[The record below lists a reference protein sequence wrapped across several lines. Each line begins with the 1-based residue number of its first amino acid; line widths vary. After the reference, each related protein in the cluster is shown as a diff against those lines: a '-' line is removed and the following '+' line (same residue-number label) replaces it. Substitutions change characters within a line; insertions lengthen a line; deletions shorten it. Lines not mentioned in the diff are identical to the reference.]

1 MQKNDILKTKDGI
14 FRILKIDGDRVI
26 AIDCQKRTM
35 PKFYPTE
42 FFDNAEIIDE
52 SLVILFVD
60 FDSLSPKERSI
71 AQQRFS
77 MIASAV
83 AVVDDEN
90 KRNEM
95 IRHSAEMF
103 GVTKTT
109 VRKYLCAY
117 LVSQDISSLVCRQKK
132 EKELTKDQRNMRWAL
147 NKFFYTQHKNSLSTA
162 YTMMLKE
169 KYCVENGVLKTE
181 HPTFNQFR
189 YFYRKTR
196 KLENY
201 YISRDGI
208 KDYQRNKRPLLGDGV
223 QAYAPAIGTAMLDS
237 TICDIYLVDDV
248 GRLIGRPV
256 LVAACDA
263 NTSMCLG
270 YSLLLEGGTYSLQ
283 NLMLNIL
290 EDKISLCK
298 RMGINIT
305 TEQWN
310 VRELPRVMVT
320 DGGSEYKGHTF
331 SQIAEL
337 GITLVNLPQYR
348 PDLKG
353 SVEKLF
359 DLVQNSYK
367 DVLKGKGVIM
377 PDYQERGAHDYRKD
391 AVLTLS
397 EFERI
402 VVRCIVYYNCERVIK
417 NFPYTSEMLEA
428 GVKPYANEI
437 WNYKKKEEEKN
448 LIFVSQKELI
458 LTLFP
463 RTTGKFTRFGLKVNH
478 LRYYA
483 EGYTEV
489 FLSGGEVTVSYNPD
503 NCGKVWLKES
513 DGEFVEFSLIE
524 SRYDDMS
531 LSEVKELKQKQKQI
545 ENDAIRENYTAK
557 IELLNF
563 IETVSAKPTG
573 DVNIKGIRKAKQSA
587 KRKLHRDIGGE
598 LDD

>member
-1 MQKNDILKTKDGI
+1 MQKNDLLKIENDI
-14 FRILKIDGDRVI
+14 FRILKVDNDRVL
-26 AIDCQKRTM
+26 AIDCKKKTM
-35 PKFYPTE
+35 PKYYPYE
-42 FFDNAEIIDE
+42 FFNNAETVDNSI
-52 SLVILFVD
+52 VMPPCD
-60 FDSLSPKERSI
+60 FDSLSQKERSI

-83 AVVDDEN
+83 AVVDDEK
-90 KRNEM
+90 KRNDM
-95 IRHSAEMF
+95 IKHSAEMF
-103 GVTKTT
+103 GVCKTT
-109 VRKYLCAY
+109 IRKYLCEY
-117 LVSQDISSLVCRQKK
+117 LVSQDITSLVCRQKA
-132 EKELTKDQRNMRWAL
+132 EKELTKDQSNMRWAL

-169 KYCVENGVLKTE
+169 KYCTAEGELVEE
-181 HPTFNQFR
+181 YPTFNQFR

-208 KDYQRNKRPLLGDGV
+208 KDYQRNKRPLVGDGI
-223 QAYAPAIGTAMLDS
+223 QEFAPCIGTAMLDS
-237 TICDIYLVDDV
+237 TICDIYLVDEQGMLV
-248 GRLIGRPV
+248 GRPI

-263 NTSMCLG
+263 NTSLCIG
-270 YSLLLEGGTYSLQ
+270 YSLLWEGGTYSLQ
-283 NLMLNIL
+283 SLMLNIL
-290 EDKISLCK
+290 QDKVSLCEK
-298 RMGINIT
+298 MGISIT
-305 TEQWN
+305 QNQWN
-310 VRELPRVMVT
+310 VNKLPRVLVT
-320 DGGSEYKGHTF
+320 DGGSEYKSQQF
-331 SQIAEL
+331 SQITDL
-337 GITLVNLPQYR
+337 GVSVVNLPPYR

-353 SVEKLF
+353 SVEKFF
-359 DLVQNSYK
+359 DLVQSSYK
-367 DVLKGKGVIM
+367 EVLKGKGVIM
-377 PDYQERGAHDYRKD
+377 PDFQERGSHDYRKD

-397 EFERI
+397 EFEKI

-428 GVKPYANEI
+428 AVKPYANEI
-437 WNYKKKEEEKN
+437 WNFKKNDEADN
-448 LIFVSQKELI
+448 LISVTQKELI
-458 LTLFP
+458 LTLLP

-483 EGYTEV
+483 EGYTER
-489 FLSGGEVTVSYNPD
+489 FLEGGDVIVSYNSE
-503 NCGKVWLKES
+503 NCGKVWLKDC
-513 DGEFVEFSLIE
+513 DGTFVEFGLIE
-524 SRYDDMS
+524 SRYDNMS

-573 DVNIKGIRKAKQSA
+573 DVKIKGIRKAKQSA

>member
-1 MQKNDILKTKDGI
+1 MQKNDILKTKDGV
-14 FRILKIDGDRVI
+14 FRILKIDGDRVF

-42 FFDNAEIIDE
+42 FFDNAETADNSIVVPR
-52 SLVILFVD
+52 SD
-60 FDSLSPKERSI
+60 FDSLLPKERSI

-95 IRHSAEMF
+95 IRHSSKMF
-103 GVTKTT
+103 GVCKTT
-109 VRKYLCAY
+109 IRNYLCTY
-117 LVSQDISSLVCRQKK
+117 LVSQDISSLVCRKKK

-147 NKFFYTQHKNSLSTA
+147 NKSFYTQHKNSLSTA

-169 KYCVENGVLKTE
+169 KYCNAEGELTE
-181 HPTFNQFR
+181 DYPTFNQFR

-196 KLENY
+196 KLENF
-201 YISRDGI
+201 YIKRDGI
-208 KDYQRNKRPLLGDGV
+208 KDYQRNNRPLVGNGV
-223 QAYAPAIGTAMLDS
+223 QEFAPCIGTAMLDS
-237 TICDIYLVDDV
+237 TICDIYLVDDA

-290 EDKISLCK
+290 EDKVTLCE
-298 RMGINIT
+298 RMGISIT
-305 TEQWN
+305 KEQWDVN
-310 VRELPRVMVT
+310 QLPSVLIT
-320 DGGSEYKGHTF
+320 DGGSEYKGQQF

-337 GITLVNLPQYR
+337 GVTLVNLPPYR

-353 SVEKLF
+353 SVEKFF
-359 DLVQNSYK
+359 DLVQSSYK
-367 DVLKGKGVIM
+367 EVLKGKGVIM

-402 VVRCIVYYNCERVIK
+402 IVRCIIYYNSERVIK
-417 NFPYTSEMLEA
+417 NFPYTSKMLEA

-437 WNYKKKEEEKN
+437 WNFKKNDEADN
-448 LIFVSQKELI
+448 LISVTHKELI
-458 LTLFP
+458 LTLLP
-463 RTTGKFTRFGLKVNH
+463 RTTAKFTRFGLKVNG
-478 LRYYA
+478 LKYYA
-483 EGYTEV
+483 DGYTDE

-503 NCGKVWLKES
+503 NCGKVWLKEEN
-513 DGEFVEFSLIE
+513 GTFVEFSLIE

-531 LSEVKELKQKQKQI
+531 LSEVKDIQQKQRQM

-557 IELLNF
+557 IELLSF
-563 IETVSAKPTG
+563 LK
-573 DVNIKGIRKAKQSA
+573 RCLQS
-587 KRKLHRDIGGE
+587 RRVT
-598 LDD
+598 

>member
-1 MQKNDILKTKDGI
+1 MQKNDLLKNENGI
-14 FRILKIDGDRVI
+14 YRILKIDGDRI
-26 AIDCQKRTM
+26 LAIDCQKRTM
-35 PKFYPTE
+35 PRFYPSE
-42 FFDNAEIIDE
+42 FFDDAETVDNSI
-52 SLVILFVD
+52 VMPPCD
-60 FDSLSPKERSI
+60 FDSLSQKERSI

-83 AVVDDEN
+83 AVVDDEK
-90 KRNEM
+90 KRNDM
-95 IRHSAEMF
+95 IKHSAAMF
-103 GVTKTT
+103 GVCKTT
-109 VRKYLCAY
+109 IRKYLCEY
-117 LVSQDISSLVCRQKK
+117 LVSQDISSLVCRQKA
-132 EKELTKDQRNMRWAL
+132 EKELTKDQRNIRWAL

-169 KYCVENGVLKTE
+169 KYCGSDGQLFSEY
-181 HPTFNQFR
+181 PSFNQFR

-196 KLENY
+196 KLENF
-201 YISRDGI
+201 YIKRDGI
-208 KDYQRNKRPLLGDGV
+208 KDYQRNNRPLVGNGV
-223 QAYAPAIGTAMLDS
+223 QEFAPAIGTAMLDS

-283 NLMLNIL
+283 KLMLNIL
-290 EDKISLCK
+290 EDKIFLCK

-305 TEQWN
+305 SEQWN

-320 DGGSEYKGHTF
+320 DGGSEYKGQTF

-337 GITLVNLPQYR
+337 GVTLVNLPPYR

-391 AVLTLS
+391 AVMTLS

-417 NFPYTSEMLEA
+417 NFPYTSKMLEA

-437 WNYKKKEEEKN
+437 WNFKKNDDADN
-448 LIFVSQKELI
+448 LISVTQKELI
-458 LTLFP
+458 LTLLP

-483 EGYTEV
+483 EGYTER
-489 FLSGGEVTVSYNPD
+489 FLEGGDVIVSYNPD
-503 NCGKVWLKES
+503 NCGKVWLKEV
-513 DGEFVEFSLIE
+513 DGTFVEFALIE
-524 SRYDDMS
+524 RRYDNMS

-563 IETVSAKPTG
+563 IETVSSKPTG

>member
-1 MQKNDILKTKDGI
+1 
-14 FRILKIDGDRVI
+14 
-26 AIDCQKRTM
+26 
-35 PKFYPTE
+35 
-42 FFDNAEIIDE
+42 
-52 SLVILFVD
+52 
-60 FDSLSPKERSI
+60 
-71 AQQRFS
+71 

-83 AVVDDEN
+83 AVVDDEK

-109 VRKYLCAY
+109 VRKYLCTY
-117 LVSQDISSLVCRQKK
+117 LVSQDISSLVCRKKK

-169 KYCVENGVLKTE
+169 KYCTAEGNLVEE
-181 HPTFNQFR
+181 YPTFNQFR

-201 YISRDGI
+201 YISRGGI
-208 KDYQRNKRPLLGDGV
+208 KDYQRNKRPLVGDGV
-223 QAYAPAIGTAMLDS
+223 QELAPCIGTAMLDS
-237 TICDIYLVDDV
+237 TICDIYLVDEAGRLV
-248 GRLIGRPV
+248 GRPL

-263 NTSMCLG
+263 NTSLCLG
-270 YSLLLEGGTYSLQ
+270 YSLLWEGGTYSLQ

-290 EDKISLCK
+290 EDKVTLCE
-298 RMGINIT
+298 RMGISIT
-305 TEQWN
+305 KEQWDVN
-310 VRELPRVMVT
+310 QLPSVLIT
-320 DGGSEYKGHTF
+320 DGGSEYKGQQF

-337 GITLVNLPQYR
+337 GVTLVNLPPYR

-353 SVEKLF
+353 SVEKFF
-359 DLVQNSYK
+359 DLVQSSYK
-367 DVLKGKGVIM
+367 EVLKGKGVIM

-402 VVRCIVYYNCERVIK
+402 IVRCIIYYNSERVIK
-417 NFPYTSEMLEA
+417 NFPYTPKMLET

-437 WNYKKKEEEKN
+437 WNFKKNDEADN
-448 LIFVSQKELI
+448 LISVTQKELI
-458 LTLFP
+458 LTLLP
-463 RTTGKFTRFGLKVNH
+463 RTTAKFTRFGLKVNG
-478 LRYYA
+478 LKYYA
-483 EGYTEV
+483 DGYTEE
-489 FLSGGEVTVSYNPD
+489 FLSGGEETVSYNPD

-524 SRYDDMS
+524 SRYDNMS

-563 IETVSAKPTG
+563 IETVSSKPTG

>member
-1 MQKNDILKTKDGI
+1 MQKNDILKIENGV
-14 FRILKIDGDRVI
+14 FRILKTDGDRI
-26 AIDCQKRTM
+26 LAIDCQKRTM
-35 PKFYPTE
+35 PKFYSAE
-42 FFDNAEIIDE
+42 LFDNAETVDNSIVVPR
-52 SLVILFVD
+52 SD
-60 FDSLSPKERSI
+60 FDDLSPKERSI

-83 AVVDDEN
+83 AVVDDEK

-109 VRKYLCAY
+109 VRKYLCTY
-117 LVSQDISSLVCRQKK
+117 LVSQDISSLVCRKKK

-169 KYCVENGVLKTE
+169 KYCTAEGELTE
-181 HPTFNQFR
+181 YYPTFNQFR

-201 YISRDGI
+201 YIKRDGI
-208 KDYQRNKRPLLGDGV
+208 KDYQRNNRPLVGNGV
-223 QAYAPAIGTAMLDS
+223 QEFAPVIGTAMLDS
-237 TICDIYLVDDV
+237 TICDIYLVDNA

-290 EDKISLCK
+290 EDKASLCEK
-298 RMGINIT
+298 MGIVIKP
-305 TEQWN
+305 EQWN

-337 GITLVNLPQYR
+337 GITLVNLPPYR

-391 AVLTLS
+391 AVLTFS

-428 GVKPYANEI
+428 AVKPYANEI
-437 WNYKKKEEEKN
+437 WNFKKNDEADN
-448 LIFVSQKELI
+448 LISVTQKELI
-458 LTLFP
+458 LTLLP

-483 EGYTEV
+483 EGYTER
-489 FLSGGEVTVSYNPD
+489 FLEGGDVIVSYNPE
-503 NCGKVWLKES
+503 NCGKVWLKDC
-513 DGEFVEFSLIE
+513 DGTFVEFALIE
-524 SRYDDMS
+524 SRYDNMS

-557 IELLNF
+557 IELLKY
-563 IETVSAKPTG
+563 IETVSSKPTG

>member
-14 FRILKIDGDRVI
+14 FRILKIDGDRVL

-35 PKFYPTE
+35 PKFYSFE
-42 FFDNAEIIDE
+42 FFDRAEKVDS
-52 SLVILFVD
+52 SLVMPHSD

-83 AVVDDEN
+83 AVLDDEN
-90 KRNEM
+90 KRSEM
-95 IRHSAEMF
+95 IKHSAEMF
-103 GVTKTT
+103 GVSKTT

-117 LVSQDISSLVCRQKK
+117 LVSQDISVLVHRQKK

-169 KYCVENGVLKTE
+169 KYCNAEGELTE
-181 HPTFNQFR
+181 DYPTFNQFR

-201 YISRDGI
+201 YIKRDGI
-208 KDYQRNKRPLLGDGV
+208 KDYQRNNRPLVGNGV
-223 QAYAPAIGTAMLDS
+223 QEFAPAIGTAMLDS
-237 TICDIYLVDDV
+237 TICDIYLVDDA

-305 TEQWN
+305 SEQWN

-320 DGGSEYKGHTF
+320 DGGSEYKGQTF
-331 SQIAEL
+331 SQIAEF
-337 GITLVNLPQYR
+337 GITLVNLPPYR

-417 NFPYTSEMLEA
+417 NFPYTSKMLEA

-437 WNYKKKEEEKN
+437 WNFKKNDEADN
-448 LIFVSQKELI
+448 LISVTQKELI
-458 LTLFP
+458 LTLLP

-483 EGYTEV
+483 EGYTER
-489 FLSGGEVTVSYNPD
+489 FLEGGDVIVSYNPE
-503 NCGKVWLKES
+503 NCGKVWLK
-513 DGEFVEFSLIE
+513 DCYGTFVEFALIE
-524 SRYDDMS
+524 SRYDNMS

-573 DVNIKGIRKAKQSA
+573 NVKIKGIRKAKQYA

-598 LDD
+598 LDE

>member
-1 MQKNDILKTKDGI
+1 MQKNDILKTKEGV
-14 FRILKIDGDRVI
+14 FRILKVDDERVL
-26 AIDCQKRTM
+26 AIDCKKKTM
-35 PKFYPTE
+35 PKYYSAE
-42 FFDNAEIIDE
+42 FFDNAEAVDNSIVVPR
-52 SLVILFVD
+52 SD
-60 FDSLSPKERSI
+60 FDDLSPKERSI

-83 AVVDDEN
+83 AVVDDEK

-109 VRKYLCAY
+109 VRKYLCTY
-117 LVSQDISSLVCRQKK
+117 LVSQDISSLVCRKKK

-169 KYCVENGVLKTE
+169 KYCTAEGNLVEE
-181 HPTFNQFR
+181 YPTFNQFR

-201 YISRDGI
+201 YISRGGI
-208 KDYQRNKRPLLGDGV
+208 KDYQRNKRPLVGDGV
-223 QAYAPAIGTAMLDS
+223 QELAPCIGTAMLDS
-237 TICDIYLVDDV
+237 TICDIYLVDEAGRLV
-248 GRLIGRPV
+248 GRPL

-263 NTSMCLG
+263 NTSLCLG
-270 YSLLLEGGTYSLQ
+270 YSLLWEGGTYSLQ

-290 EDKISLCK
+290 EDKVTLCE
-298 RMGINIT
+298 RMGISIT
-305 TEQWN
+305 KEQWDVN
-310 VRELPRVMVT
+310 QLPSVLIT
-320 DGGSEYKGHTF
+320 DGGSEYKGQQF

-337 GITLVNLPQYR
+337 GVTLVNLPPYR

-353 SVEKLF
+353 SVEKFF
-359 DLVQNSYK
+359 DLVQSSYK
-367 DVLKGKGVIM
+367 EVLKGKGVIM

-402 VVRCIVYYNCERVIK
+402 IVRCIIYYNSERVIK
-417 NFPYTSEMLEA
+417 NFPYTPKMLET

-437 WNYKKKEEEKN
+437 WNFKKNDEADN
-448 LIFVSQKELI
+448 LISVTQKELI
-458 LTLFP
+458 LTLLP
-463 RTTGKFTRFGLKVNH
+463 RTTAKFTRFGLKVNG
-478 LRYYA
+478 LKYYA
-483 EGYTEV
+483 DGYTEE
-489 FLSGGEVTVSYNPD
+489 FLSGGEETVSYNPD

-524 SRYDDMS
+524 SRYDNMS

-563 IETVSAKPTG
+563 IETVSSKPTG